1 MAKLAEEEI
10 RRRLRRLR
18 GWRYV
23 RGELRRALRF
33 EDYLSEVAFFNLL
46 ALQAERM
53 DHHPDVR
60 LSVGEDGALAHDPFG
75 GGVTE
80 KDFLLAE
87 GIEKAYRL
95 LRARSRRAS

>member
-60 LSVGEDGALAHDPFG
+60 LSWGRMELSLTTHSE

>member
-60 LSVGEDGALAHDPFG
+60 LSWGRMELSLTTHTE

>member
-60 LSVGEDGALAHDPFG
+60 LSWGRMELALTTHSE

-87 GIEKAYRL
+87 GIEEAYRL